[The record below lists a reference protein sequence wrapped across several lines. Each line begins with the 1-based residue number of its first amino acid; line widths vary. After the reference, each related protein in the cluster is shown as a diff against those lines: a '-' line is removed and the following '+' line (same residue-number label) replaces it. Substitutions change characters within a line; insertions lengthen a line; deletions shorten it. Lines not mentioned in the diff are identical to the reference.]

1 MNAASKLIANS
12 IIIPILLFSNFQS
25 KSLALEEPPSIED
38 ITSVNGGIRTI
49 VELPNGQ
56 IMIGGTFTKVAGKVR
71 LGIARLNADGTLDE
85 SFQAEVPG
93 PPIPG
98 TLNLDTGEI
107 KFDKEKG
114 APTFPNYFTNV
125 MSIIEDN
132 DGYLVVA
139 ENANYNA
146 NFYGFLRLKAD
157 GRWDSSYRT
166 TYSGNLGFTPV
177 RMLRLPSGKIA
188 IGGIAW
194 IEGQHKVRI
203 ALLDKS
209 GDFDKSFRPNPS
221 NPREAWGGFL
231 GLAHLADES
240 LLVAMGQP
248 RVGEVDSLNNPCI
261 SIYRFDNKGVI
272 DAKWESQLSSVS
284 IDKTM
289 QINGPLYLS
298 RVNSFA
304 QFEDGRVLISGGFK
318 TKETGKNQSEET
330 CYGGFGS
337 YVLLNADGTVNDRFV
352 DREMAPQTTW
362 SVIDDGKNGFLLQ
375 GMVSFLA
382 NGAITFVNSDGSTD
396 KTNRIEA
403 KTYFDERFYQSAGI
417 FSKLGRYALV
427 AGEASNSLL
436 KDDKGK
442 TVLRKIWLPPS
453 TPKLKSFAC
462 SRSSCQI
469 SVESPLKFG
478 PSFKNQYIARL
489 EIDGRAQ
496 LIPFQGDS
504 AQIASQK
511 WGSTLKVSVRA
522 KDDTVVSSF
531 SEIFNYLVPPQ
542 VPLPPS
548 ILQSKSQNYVDL
560 QFKVQDSGGVD
571 PTTVTISRLG
581 EGGSTSTIIEILA
594 SETYR
599 VPREVQPLQIVA
611 KFKNSIGESDWSEP
625 TTIEKLK
632 PIIQK
637 VTIFCT
643 KGNQSRKV
651 TAVNP
656 KCPKGYKKK

>member
-1 MNAASKLIANS
+1 M
-12 IIIPILLFSNFQS
+12 IILVFLFTNFHG
-25 KSLALEEPPSIED
+25 KSLALEAPPSVEEV
-38 ITSVNGGIRTI
+38 TSVNGGIRTV
-49 VELPNGQ
+49 VELTNGQ
-56 IMIGGTFTKVAGKVR
+56 IMLGGTFTKVAGKVR

-85 SFQAEVPG
+85 TFQAEVPG

-98 TLNLDTGEI
+98 TLNLDTGEV
-107 KFDKEKG
+107 KFNKEKG

-125 MSIIEDN
+125 MSIVEDN
-132 DGYLVVA
+132 DGYLIVA
-139 ENANYNA
+139 ENANYYA
-146 NFYGFLRLKAD
+146 NFYGFLRLKKD
-157 GRWDSSYRT
+157 GKWDSGYRS
-166 TYSGNLGFTPV
+166 TYSGNLGFAPV
-177 RMLRLPSGKIA
+177 RMIRLPSGKIA

-194 IEGQHKVRI
+194 VEGQSKVRI
-203 ALLDKS
+203 ALLDKN
-209 GDFDKSFRPNPS
+209 GDFDKSFSPNPS

-231 GLAHLADES
+231 GFAHLADES
-240 LLVAMGQP
+240 LLVATGQP
-248 RVGEVDSLNNPCI
+248 RIGEVASLNNPCV
-261 SIYRFDNKGVI
+261 SIYKYDSKGAI
-272 DAKWESQLSSVS
+272 DVKWESQLSSVS

-289 QINGPLYLS
+289 QIPGPLYLA

-318 TKETGKNQSEET
+318 TKDSGKNQPDET

-337 YVLLNADGTVNDRFV
+337 YVLLNADGTLNNRFV

-362 SVIDDGKNGFLLQ
+362 SVIDEDDDGFLLQ

-382 NGAITFVNSDGSTD
+382 NGAITFVNADGSID
-396 KTNRIEA
+396 KTNLIEA
-403 KTYFDERFYQSAGI
+403 KQYFDERIYQSAGV

-453 TPKLKSFAC
+453 APKLNSVTC

-469 SVESPLKFG
+469 SVEGPLRFG
-478 PSFKNQYIARL
+478 PSFEHRYVARF
-489 EIDGRAQ
+489 EVNGKEQ
-496 LIPFQGDS
+496 LIPFQGVS
-504 AQIASQK
+504 VQIASQK
-511 WGSTLKVSVRA
+511 WGSDLNVSVRA
-522 KDDTVVSSF
+522 EDKNGVSKF
-531 SEIFNYLVPPQ
+531 SEILNYVVPPQ

-548 ILQSKSQNYVDL
+548 ILQSKNQDYVDL

-571 PTTVTISRLG
+571 PTTLTISRL
-581 EGGSTSTIIEILA
+581 EQGGSTSSVVEILA

-599 VPREVQPLQIVA
+599 VQRGVAPLQIIA

-625 TTIEKLK
+625 TTIEKLV
-632 PIIQK
+632 PRIQK
-637 VTIFCT
+637 VTIYCL
-643 KGNQSRKV
+643 KGKQSKKV